1 MIAFV
6 HHLRRVVPV
15 ACLFAAVSMSAQ
27 TAPTQE
33 QNITQGV
40 FGHLLG
46 EWDISGST
54 LGKPTRTG
62 AQVQPNCGGTFF
74 ELHIK
79 DPARRDQYQ
88 ARVFLGQKQDG
99 RLVIHWLDRTGADT
113 SQSLGTGKV
122 SGDVVTMT
130 FPYPE
135 REFRDIFTY
144 EPASDH
150 WRLLIQTGPVDHPKV
165 FSDWYFVRS
174 KH

>member
-1 MIAFV
+1 MVAFV
-6 HHLRRVVPV
+6 HHLRPVVLV
-15 ACLFAAVSMSAQ
+15 ACLFAAVSTSAQ
-27 TAPTQE
+27 TTPARE
-33 QNITQGV
+33 QHITQSV

-54 LGKPTRTG
+54 LGKPTKTG
-62 AQVQPNCGGTFF
+62 AQVQPEFGGSFI

-79 DPARRDQYQ
+79 DPATRDQYE
-88 ARVFLGQKQDG
+88 ARVFFGEKQDG
-99 RLVIHWLDRTGADT
+99 SLVIHWLDRTGADT
-113 SQSLGTGKV
+113 SQTLGTGKV

-135 REFRDIFTY
+135 GEFRDTFIY
-144 EPASDH
+144 EPASDR